1 MLILWGGQ
9 LGAELGRA
17 ARVLWGFLPMWGVL
31 ALAHGAAE
39 GAQLGEAVPFLHR
52 LTRPQVHP
60 AGRPGDEVPPTEW
73 GGPRGACGWEP
84 TGQAASLQ
92 EGVARPLAGR
102 PGSGQPEAG
111 RVHCEGT
118 GR

>member
-9 LGAELGRA
+9 LGAELGRV
-17 ARVLWGFLPMWGVL
+17 ARVLWGFL

-60 AGRPGDEVPPTEW
+60 AGCPGDEVPPTEW
-73 GGPRGACGWEP
+73 GGP
-84 TGQAASLQ
+84 
-92 EGVARPLAGR
+92 
-102 PGSGQPEAG
+102 
-111 RVHCEGT
+111 
-118 GR
+118 